1 LEESA
6 VDEKVR
12 ERSQRTYLR
21 YIFFKVSREWRM
33 EDEVT
38 REGARKEFLNALN
51 KKADGLAMRFYSLV
65 GTRGDTD
72 FMIWVLSRDLEAIQS
87 LVADL
92 ISTQLGR
99 YLEIPYSYLA
109 MSKGSTYL
117 RSHRH
122 EGQEGATAERVP
134 GNSKYLFV
142 YPFVKKREW
151 YKIPFTDRQRIMAE
165 HFKIGHKYPKIKINT
180 GYSFG
185 LDDQEFVLAFE
196 ADSPAEFLDLVE
208 ELRSS
213 DASKYTER
221 ETPIFTCIAVAPTA
235 MLKLVG

>member
-1 LEESA
+1 MEESI

-12 ERSQRTYLR
+12 ERSQRRYLR
-21 YIFFKVSREWRM
+21 YIFFKVSRDWRTQNQ
-33 EDEVT
+33 EI
-38 REGARKEFLNALN
+38 REEAREEFLNTLDS
-51 KKADGLAMRFYSLV
+51 KSGSLVLRFYSLV

-72 FMIWVLSRDLEAIQS
+72 FMIWVISKDLEAIQS
-87 LVADL
+87 LVSEL
-92 ISTQLGR
+92 MSTKLGR
-99 YLEIPYSYLA
+99 YLEVPYSYLA

-117 RSHRH
+117 GSHRH
-122 EGQEGATAERVP
+122 EGQEGPTADRVP
-134 GNSKYLFV
+134 GSTKYLFV

-151 YKIPFTDRQRIMAE
+151 YKIPFTDRQHIMAE
-165 HFKIGHKYPKIKINT
+165 HFKIGHKYPKININT

-221 ETPIFTCIAVAPTA
+221 ETPIFTCIAVDPNT
-235 MLKLVG
+235 MLKLIG

>member
-1 LEESA
+1 MEESV
-6 VDEKVR
+6 VDEKAR
-12 ERSQRTYLR
+12 ERSQRSYLR

-33 EDEVT
+33 EDQEARDEA
-38 REGARKEFLNALN
+38 REEFLSTLN
-51 KKADGLAMRFYSLV
+51 RTSGSLIMRFYSLV

-72 FMIWVLSRDLEAIQS
+72 FMIWVISRDLEAIQS
-87 LVADL
+87 LSSEL
-92 ISTQLGR
+92 LSTKLGR
-99 YLEIPYSYLA
+99 YLEVPYSYLG

-117 RSHRH
+117 GSHKH
-122 EGQEGATAERVP
+122 EGQEGAATERIP
-134 GNSKYLFV
+134 GSTKYLFV

-151 YKIPFTDRQRIMAE
+151 YKIPFTERQRIMAE
-165 HFKIGHKYPKIKINT
+165 HFKVGHKYPKIKINT

-221 ETPIFTCIAVAPTA
+221 ETPIFTCIAVDPTT
-235 MLKLVG
+235 MLKLIG